1 MAVLGGSVPKFLLPE
16 ALSWVLTGAHESL
29 VRLVQPQK
37 A

>member
-1 MAVLGGSVPKFLLPE
+1 MLRGSVPKFLLLE
-16 ALSWVLTGAHESL
+16 ALSWVLIGAHGSL